1 MILLFNNN
9 SVEKKILP
17 PDFTQKQKKH
27 SFLRLD
33 FFFLCLLLYRVG
45 MNTTPSS
52 SSPPEAKEA
61 KEALLFERQTLSV
74 LKRELE
80 SLPSSSSS
88 SKNTNGNDANN
99 NRKV

>member
-1 MILLFNNN
+1 
-9 SVEKKILP
+9 
-17 PDFTQKQKKH
+17 
-27 SFLRLD
+27 
-33 FFFLCLLLYRVG
+33 
-45 MNTTPSS
+45 MNTATTTPSS
-52 SSPPEAKEA
+52 SSSPEA